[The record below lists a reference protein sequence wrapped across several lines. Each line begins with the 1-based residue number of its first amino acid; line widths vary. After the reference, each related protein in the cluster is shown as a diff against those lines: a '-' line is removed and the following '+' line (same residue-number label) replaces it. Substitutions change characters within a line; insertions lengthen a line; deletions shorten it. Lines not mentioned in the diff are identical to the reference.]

1 MQSVMAQEDSNFIR
15 HDACPDCGSKDA
27 LGIYDDSHTFCF
39 SCLKHTQNAEPCA
52 EGVETTSNPA
62 QDTHKA
68 VKENLLQGE
77 TKALPARLL
86 TEETCRKFGY
96 ICTEY
101 RGEAVQAATY
111 RDAKG
116 RPVAQKIRTKDK
128 KFSILGD
135 AKAMT
140 LFGSHLWS
148 KGKKLV
154 ITEGEIDCMS
164 VSQVQSHKW
173 ATVGLTHGAPSA
185 VKTIKANWDYINNF
199 DQIILMFDMDEVGQK
214 AAQDVAEILPV
225 GKCLTASL
233 PYKDANECLQEGKG
247 HEIVSAIFQAKEYRP
262 DGIVT
267 PDEYRDVITE
277 DEQTSAITYP
287 YSMLNEVLKGIRLKE
302 LVVISAGSGV
312 GKSTLVKELIYHLM
326 QSGQKVGAIMLE
338 ESEKRTLLGL
348 LGIHMNKNILVDR
361 SLATD
366 EEVLAGFD
374 DLYGNQEQNLYLYR
388 HWGSTE
394 VDLIC
399 QKMVF
404 MAKSLN
410 VKWIVLDH
418 LAILISQNALA
429 TDERKLI
436 DYAMTKM
443 RTLVQE
449 HDIGMILVSH
459 LRRPDGN
466 RGHEAG
472 GTVRLSD
479 LRSSH
484 SIAQLSD
491 ACIGMQVDPED
502 PDGDFRHLVVLKNRF
517 TGQTGPAGTVVYDR
531 ETGRLLEESL
541 AALQPNNNEEGD
553 AHADGSV

>member
-1 MQSVMAQEDSNFIR
+1 
-15 HDACPDCGSKDA
+15 
-27 LGIYDDSHTFCF
+27 
-39 SCLKHTQNAEPCA
+39 
-52 EGVETTSNPA
+52 
-62 QDTHKA
+62 
-68 VKENLLQGE
+68 
-77 TKALPARLL
+77 
-86 TEETCRKFGY
+86 
-96 ICTEY
+96 
-101 RGEAVQAATY
+101 
-111 RDAKG
+111 
-116 RPVAQKIRTKDK
+116 
-128 KFSILGD
+128 
-135 AKAMT
+135 
-140 LFGSHLWS
+140 
-148 KGKKLV
+148 
-154 ITEGEIDCMS
+154 
-164 VSQVQSHKW
+164 
-173 ATVGLTHGAPSA
+173 
-185 VKTIKANWDYINNF
+185 
-199 DQIILMFDMDEVGQK
+199 
-214 AAQDVAEILPV
+214 
-225 GKCLTASL
+225 
-233 PYKDANECLQEGKG
+233 
-247 HEIVSAIFQAKEYRP
+247 
-262 DGIVT
+262 
-267 PDEYRDVITE
+267 
-277 DEQTSAITYP
+277 
-287 YSMLNEVLKGIRLKE
+287 
-302 LVVISAGSGV
+302 
-312 GKSTLVKELIYHLM
+312 
-326 QSGQKVGAIMLE
+326 
-338 ESEKRTLLGL
+338 
-348 LGIHMNKNILVDR
+348 
-361 SLATD
+361 
-366 EEVLAGFD
+366 
-374 DLYGNQEQNLYLYR
+374 
-388 HWGSTE
+388 
-394 VDLIC
+394 
-399 QKMVF
+399 MVF